1 MKWFSCCQVGHL
13 PSLSFREVTI
23 TGLLVICLPTLFSQ
37 PFHVL
42 CTREKA
48 QRFSLCTVNFKVF
61 FLSHKFSSLWLWRS
75 LVTWLLPFFSL
86 LELVWEQML
95 YFIRIEEFGFILN
108 GSRSQML
115 WWFWKEIFERNS
127 ILGHWYFVCLWGYIV
142 ILQGSTLRKK
152 IFWCEKSKLF
162 IPKMLKLD
170 VSVFLTFSPLFFF
183 WNTVMILQN
192 ILCLISF
199 GLVEV
204 ASVKAFSGCCF
215 LFLQGI

>member
-1 MKWFSCCQVGHL
+1 MSCAPGRRHNIFHCAQWIFKGFFCLISFHLFGYGGHL
-13 PSLSFREVTI
+13 WPGF
-23 TGLLVICLPTLFSQ
+23 CL
-37 PFHVL
+37 
-42 CTREKA
+42 
-48 QRFSLCTVNFKVF
+48 
-61 FLSHKFSSLWLWRS
+61 
-75 LVTWLLPFFSL
+75 FFSL

-95 YFIRIEEFGFILN
+95 YFIWIEEFGFILN

-127 ILGHWYFVCLWGYIV
+127 ILGHWYFVSLWSCIV

-192 ILCLISF
+192 ILHLISF

-204 ASVKAFSGCCF
+204 ASVKAFTGCCF